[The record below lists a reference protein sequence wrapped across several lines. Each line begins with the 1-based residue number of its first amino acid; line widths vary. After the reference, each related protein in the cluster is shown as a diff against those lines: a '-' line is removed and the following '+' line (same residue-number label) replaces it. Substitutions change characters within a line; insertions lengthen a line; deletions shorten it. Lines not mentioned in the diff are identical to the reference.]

1 MFRYKKSLL
10 FLGCLALC
18 LAGICPVR
26 AAQSEAL
33 SHQVGQAELT
43 AEEDRDLEELILLYE
58 AYQARFDA
66 IESVDDIVP
75 NGYEIIENQVFPVV
89 MESFGEEEV
98 RFLAAFDSSYHRMA
112 VFLADADDRIVYKTD
127 QLETNNRILGQLEQP
142 TKEMAAVS
150 FYDVNQDGLTDILL
164 ITRCV
169 NDTGDYAG
177 KVYKVGDVLFQGE
190 GTFYRDWRVSDKIN
204 RFDMNKSAN
213 CIISYIRDGNSAEF
227 LYTATTLNELLSNG
241 FSIIEEQHYTRNFE
255 KLGRLQVVP
264 GVFRISEYDF
274 FMIYLVNEQGSIVWR
289 FQPMGDYDNLY
300 SLRGIN
306 GRDVDGDGMK
316 DLIVLGRY
324 SLEGPDGSIQ
334 VESQCSIYYQRTG
347 GFDIDMDFVNYYQ
360 CTEEDTME
368 GLVQKIREYW
378 GWQMEET
385 ENTKEKTG

>member
-1 MFRYKKSLL
+1 M
-10 FLGCLALC
+10 
-18 LAGICPVR
+18 
-26 AAQSEAL
+26 
-33 SHQVGQAELT
+33 
-43 AEEDRDLEELILLYE
+43 
-58 AYQARFDA
+58 
-66 IESVDDIVP
+66 
-75 NGYEIIENQVFPVV
+75 
-89 MESFGEEEV
+89 
-98 RFLAAFDSSYHRMA
+98 
-112 VFLADADDRIVYKTD
+112 YKTD

-150 FYDVNQDGLTDILL
+150 FCDVDKDGLTDILL

-177 KVYKVGDVLFQGE
+177 KTYKVGDVLFQGE

-213 CIISYIRDGNSAEF
+213 CIISYVRDGHSAEF
-227 LYTATTLNELLSNG
+227 LYTATTLDELLKNG

-264 GVFRISEYDF
+264 GIFRISEYDF
-274 FMIYLVNEQGSIVWR
+274 FMIYLVNEQGDIVWR

-324 SLEGPDGSIQ
+324 SFEGPDGSGQ
-334 VESQCSIYYQRTG
+334 VESQCAIYYQRTG
-347 GFDIDMDFVNYYQ
+347 GFDIDTDFAEYYR

-368 GLVQKIREYW
+368 ALVQKIREYW
-378 GWQMEET
+378 GWQTEEAG
-385 ENTKEKTG
+385 ETKETKE